1 MDRDVHL
8 ILIDHW
14 RDTEWL
20 GSRRIC
26 FGKHHPTSAGGC
38 LLAVHRDHRELTAT
52 SLLCRYGMSKGGH
65 SSLVFI
71 RNASFSVWWSDFPST
86 PSNMAL
92 FWLCTFS
99 VTTPK
104 KRSAAMAAA
113 GT

>member
-1 MDRDVHL
+1 MAGKPENSVL
-8 ILIDHW
+8 VSIILHQRVAACW
-14 RDTEWL
+14 RYTA
-20 GSRRIC
+20 II
-26 FGKHHPTSAGGC
+26 
-38 LLAVHRDHRELTAT
+38 ELTAT

-104 KRSAAMAAA
+104 KRSAAMADA